1 LPAACTGQAS
11 PCDRA
16 LTVDVTAQLLPPGP
30 RDELLRVAAA
40 ERQCTDF
47 RVRNVTL
54 VETLAAEGDTLDRGH
69 NDIRIFFGQV
79 PKGAVNAFGI
89 FRVAQFNFT
98 FRAPDFKDPKVADQL
113 VDDFRFVLFE

>member
-1 LPAACTGQAS
+1 MTS
-11 PCDRA
+11 
-16 LTVDVTAQLLPPGP
+16 QLLPPAN

-54 VETLAAEGDTLDRGH
+54 VETVEADGHAAGR
-69 NDIRIFFGQV
+69 NDIRVFFGQV
-79 PKGAVNAFGI
+79 PGSSPGAFPI
-89 FRVAQFNFT
+89 FRVAQFPFT
-98 FRAPDFKDPKVADQL
+98 FLSPDFKDPAVSDQF